1 MEEKKLGKL
10 KVYFGPMF
18 SGKTAVLVEDG
29 TRLPR
34 IAKRKVL
41 VCMPTIDTRRS
52 RTEIVSLSGA
62 RVSAIQVGD
71 PFEILRLSA
80 EQSTQEV
87 LIDEVQFFRQRVK
100 KENIEGWSIVF
111 VVKALLQQ
119 GTNVRV
125 AGLNTSFLG
134 YPFPPTTD
142 LMGMADDLVKMRAI
156 CTVCGEPADWSLRL
170 IDGQPA
176 RTGEL
181 IVVAGTQGEEGVS
194 CETYEARCSNHHP
207 FL

>member
-1 MEEKKLGKL
+1 MKTGKL
-10 KVYFGPMF
+10 TGYYGPMF

-29 TRLPR
+29 TRLSR

-71 PFEILRLSA
+71 PFEILRLIA
-80 EQSTQEV
+80 KQGTQEV
-87 LIDEVQFFRQRVK
+87 LIDEVQFFRQR
-100 KENIEGWSIVF
+100 IEMEGREDWSIVF
-111 VVKALLQQ
+111 VVKTLLQQ
-119 GTNVRV
+119 GINVRV

-134 YPFPPTTD
+134 YPFPPATD

-176 RTGEL
+176 GMGEL
-181 IVVAGTQGEEGVS
+181 IVVAGTQGEEGAG